1 MNELNIVQW
10 LKWKYVSSAYDSHL
24 RWLVNFLKMS
34 YQARVLGF
42 WFFTENYKIYNHSA
56 AAYKLRWNILL
67 VSMIWW
73 TSKSPNG
80 NVHPFPTNI
89 SISYLGL
96 HLSITLI
103 DNILF
108 LFFNLQ
114 SVFNFSTK
122 HFSYNFQTLFSFFWQ
137 ATVVFLQDLINYVNK
152 ILRNI
157 WRIRIE
163 NQCEKDNIKG
173 KISYT
178 VRIILFN
185 FIELE
190 GSTCCSVVFYFDL
203 LW

>member
-1 MNELNIVQW
+1 MFHQLTIAISGDW
-10 LKWKYVSSAYDSHL
+10 LIFSKCHTKRECWVFDSSP
-24 RWLVNFLKMS
+24 RIIKF
-34 YQARVLGF
+34 
-42 WFFTENYKIYNHSA
+42 IIISA

-73 TSKSPNG
+73 TSASPNG

-122 HFSYNFQTLFSFFWQ
+122 HFSYNFQTLFSFFFFGRQ
-137 ATVVFLQDLINYVNK
+137 Q
-152 ILRNI
+152 
-157 WRIRIE
+157 
-163 NQCEKDNIKG
+163 
-173 KISYT
+173 
-178 VRIILFN
+178 LFSCKN
-185 FIELE
+185 WL
-190 GSTCCSVVFYFDL
+190 TT
-203 LW
+203 